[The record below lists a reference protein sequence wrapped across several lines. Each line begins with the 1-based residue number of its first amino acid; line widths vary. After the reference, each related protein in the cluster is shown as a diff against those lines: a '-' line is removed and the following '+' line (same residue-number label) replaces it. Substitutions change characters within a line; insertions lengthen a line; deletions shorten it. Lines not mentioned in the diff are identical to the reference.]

1 MPTALAAPPRSE
13 RVRKDDG
20 TALLD
25 ALRVND
31 SDAAAALFDR
41 YGEHVERVL
50 ARVLGVD
57 SELQDLLHEVFIRAL
72 VGIADVR
79 DPALLKSWI
88 TSIAVFTARE
98 CIRRRSRRRWL
109 KFLPWSEVPEQVAP
123 PFDFAGSEVLRA
135 TYALLDRLPA
145 DERIAFTLRFI
156 DGMELT
162 ETASAC
168 RVSLA
173 TIKRRLSRA
182 EARLRA
188 AAQEHPAVAE
198 WLEEAR

>member
-1 MPTALAAPPRSE
+1 LPSALASVPHSE

-20 TALLD
+20 TALLE
-25 ALRVND
+25 ALRAN
-31 SDAAAALFDR
+31 SPGASGALFDR

-50 ARVLGVD
+50 ARVLGID
-57 SELQDLLHEVFIRAL
+57 SELQDLLHEVFVRAL
-72 VGIADVR
+72 AGVADVR
-79 DPALLKSWI
+79 DGTMLKSWL

-109 KFLPWSEVPEQVAP
+109 QFLPWGDVPEQISPA
-123 PFDFAGSEVLRA
+123 FDFTGNEVLRA
-135 TYALLDRLPA
+135 TYALLERLPA

-156 DGMELT
+156 EGMELT

-168 RVSLA
+168 QVSLA
-173 TIKRRLSRA
+173 TIKRRLARA

-188 AAQEHPAVAE
+188 SAQEHPAVAE
-198 WLEEAR
+198 WLEETR